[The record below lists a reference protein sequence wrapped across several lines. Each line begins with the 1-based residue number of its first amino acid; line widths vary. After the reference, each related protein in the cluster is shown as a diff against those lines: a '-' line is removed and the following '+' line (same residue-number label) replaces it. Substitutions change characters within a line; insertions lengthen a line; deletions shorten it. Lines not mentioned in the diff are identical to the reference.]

1 MTKMEKKLINVMV
14 SELIPYENN
23 PRKNDKAVGA
33 VSESIRQTGYNNPI
47 IVDENMVIL
56 CGHTRQKALKKN
68 GIKEVQVLQVFGLTE
83 EQKKKYR
90 LLDNKTSEYA
100 SWDYVALVEEM
111 EGLDWEGLDLDWG
124 LDGKDDNDAEFGNT
138 EYGEEDYGDE
148 EFEYECPE
156 CGFRFNA

>member
-1 MTKMEKKLINVMV
+1 MV

-47 IVDENMVIL
+47 VVDENMVIL
-56 CGHTRQKALKKN
+56 CGHTRAKSLKKL
-68 GIKEVQVLQVFGLTE
+68 GIRQVQVLQVTGMSE
-83 EQKKKYR
+83 ENKRKYR
-90 LLDNKTSEYA
+90 LLDNKTGEYA
-100 SWDYVALVEEM
+100 SWDYVALTEEM
-111 EGLDWEGLDLDWG
+111 AGLDWEGLELNWG
-124 LDGKDDNDAEFGNT
+124 INVPIDDQD
-138 EYGEEDYGDE
+138 YGEKEPKEKEEKD

>member
-1 MTKMEKKLINVMV
+1 MERKLITVDV
-14 SELIPYENN
+14 TELIPYENN

-56 CGHTRQKALKKN
+56 AGHTRIRSLNKL
-68 GIKEVQVLQVFGLTE
+68 GINEVQVLQVSGLSE

-100 SWDYVALVEEM
+100 SWDYVALMEEM
-111 EGLDWEGLDLDWG
+111 EGLDWEGLELDWG
-124 LDGKDDNDAEFGNT
+124 IDKVNDFDEDDFKEKEKDEGKEK
-138 EYGEEDYGDE
+138 EY
-148 EFEYECPE
+148 EYECPE